1 MLDVYEVTGEDPR
14 PVDDGGPGGAVYHLQ
29 RQPQHQLHHQ
39 VKHQV
44 PPAAQGQVGVLC
56 VMLHVMCHDTWS
68 GPGSMTGTSIAPSS
82 CVGSR
87 PAHCPAWT
95 WTVTCV
101 S

>member
-1 MLDVYEVTGEDPR
+1 MPGSSTEVDREPDTETVLLLDARDVYEVTGEDPR

-44 PPAAQGQVGVLC
+44 PPAAEGQGTW
-56 VMLHVMCHDTWS
+56 HV
-68 GPGSMTGTSIAPSS
+68 
-82 CVGSR
+82 
-87 PAHCPAWT
+87 
-95 WTVTCV
+95 V

>member
-1 MLDVYEVTGEDPR
+1 MYEVTGEDPR

-44 PPAAQGQVGVLC
+44 PPAAEGQVTW
-56 VMLHVMCHDTWS
+56 HV
-68 GPGSMTGTSIAPSS
+68 
-82 CVGSR
+82 
-87 PAHCPAWT
+87 
-95 WTVTCV
+95 V